1 MCNRWFECTI
11 CASLFLP
18 FHSTGLSKYNYFYMS
33 FFVSQIRIQTIWF
46 HFLCNFLKH
55 CNIFLIYVYESS
67 PFVTAQCSHQ
77 QSFRRMLS
85 MNKLTSTH
93 RYSCCFMYLY
103 VSLCNGQYIH
113 TYTYKYTY
121 LCQLSLHPFHPL
133 SRSLAWFSSF
143 FIFYFSILSL
153 FSNVVLLF
161 ALKLIFV
168 FVFNIKAVVKCDWV
182 NLDCRSLKFVSFGL
196 VSFRSPYYG
205 IAWAPQH
212 FVLSQPF
219 ADTHFS

>member
-1 MCNRWFECTI
+1 
-11 CASLFLP
+11 
-18 FHSTGLSKYNYFYMS
+18 
-33 FFVSQIRIQTIWF
+33 
-46 HFLCNFLKH
+46 
-55 CNIFLIYVYESS
+55 
-67 PFVTAQCSHQ
+67 
-77 QSFRRMLS
+77 
-85 MNKLTSTH
+85 
-93 RYSCCFMYLY
+93 MYLY

-182 NLDCRSLKFVSFGL
+182 NLDCRSLKFVSFGF
-196 VSFRSPYYG
+196 VSFTLLWHRMGSSTLRPLPTICRYTLFLTAAFFY
-205 IAWAPQH
+205 
-212 FVLSQPF
+212 
-219 ADTHFS
+219 